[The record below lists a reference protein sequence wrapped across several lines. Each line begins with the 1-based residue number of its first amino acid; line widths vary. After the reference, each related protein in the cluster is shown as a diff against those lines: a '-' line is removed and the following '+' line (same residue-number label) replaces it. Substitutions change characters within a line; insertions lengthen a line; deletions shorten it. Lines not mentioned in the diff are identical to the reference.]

1 MWDYILRRLLLMIPT
16 LFGITVVSFCI
27 MQLAPGD
34 PLLMEVSS
42 TGLAGQ
48 TSQTREAYLVQKRD
62 LKLDRPLLLNFRYFT
77 DYKDAIRW
85 AAYYRAA
92 DESQIAAEL
101 GVLARDPNTLEHGLA
116 RLRFLRS
123 LRIPDF
129 QRRLQDDREHRRLA
143 KAVNIY
149 AQIFCEDLGIH
160 GVRPAVELLQ
170 DPNLDRQTRIGL
182 IHALNSMVV
191 DPFVFTYSSHPK
203 DQETPYVLAAWR
215 LWWERAEATARPLRP
230 EDRAELASRF
240 HALCQM
246 SQNELLEELDYLDPA
261 ALRFFAERLFDESAT
276 LQQRFVASLALRR
289 LVRQPLRMDVAQD
302 APDDLLQDVTRNWIA
317 HFELYRHKYEFSLPV
332 RIVRIFTDTQYA
344 HMVWR
349 LVTFQFGRSATKT
362 REPVATKIWD
372 AVIVSAPLML
382 MSELVI
388 YLVAI
393 PAGIIA
399 AVKRNTSIDRAI
411 SLGLFLLY
419 SIPSFVAAMLLLLFF
434 CYGDYLKWFPM
445 IGLHSE
451 GAENFTWP
459 RYLLDYL
466 WHAFLPVMCLALFS
480 LAGLAMYARTSMLEV
495 ISQDYIRT
503 ARAKGLSE
511 FTVIF
516 KHALR
521 NALIPILTLF
531 SNFLPALL
539 GGSVLVEYIF
549 GIHGMGRL
557 SWESIEQKD
566 YPTLMALIY
575 IDAIIVLVSIL
586 LTDILYVWVDPRIT
600 FSARGE
606 EQ

>member
-1 MWDYILRRLLLMIPT
+1 MWSYILRRLLLMIPT

-34 PLLMEVSS
+34 PLLLQLGA

-48 TSQTREAYLVQKRD
+48 TTQTREAYLIQKRD
-62 LKLDRPLLLNFRYFT
+62 LKLDRPLLINLRYFRNYR
-77 DYKDAIRW
+77 DMVYW
-85 AAYYRAA
+85 AGYYRAA
-92 DESQIAAEL
+92 DELQIAAEL
-101 GVLARDPNTLEHGLA
+101 AALSRDPQGIADGPRKLA
-116 RLRFLRS
+116 FLRA
-123 LRIPDF
+123 LKIPRFD
-129 QRRLQDDREHRRLA
+129 QRLQDAREHRRLA
-143 KAVNIY
+143 RAISIY
-149 AQIFCEDLGIH
+149 VQVFCEDLGWH
-160 GVRPAVELLQ
+160 GVGPAIAHLQ
-170 DPNLDRQTRIGL
+170 DPATDRQIRIGL

-191 DPFVFTYSSHPK
+191 DPFVFTYSSRPTDK
-203 DQETPYVLAAWR
+203 ETPYVVAAWR
-215 LWWERAEATARPLRP
+215 LWWERAEATARPLSQ
-230 EDRAELASRF
+230 EDRAELEARF

-246 SQNELLEELDYLDPA
+246 SQNELLEELDYLDPETV
-261 ALRFFAERLFDESAT
+261 RFYAEKLLGDAS
-276 LQQRFVASLALRR
+276 LQERFVASLALRR
-289 LVRQPLRMDVAQD
+289 LVRQPLRLDVPLNALD
-302 APDDLLQDVTRNWIA
+302 TVLQEVIRNWSEHYQI
-317 HFELYRHKYEFSLPV
+317 YRSRYEPSLAA
-332 RIVRIFTDTQYA
+332 RLAYIFTDTQYA

-362 REPVATKIWD
+362 REPVATKIWN
-372 AVIVSAPLML
+372 AVVVSAPLML
-382 MSELVI
+382 MAELVI
-388 YLVAI
+388 YFIAI

-399 AVKRNTSIDRAI
+399 AVKRNTLIDRSI
-411 SLGLFLLY
+411 SLALFLLY

-445 IGLHSE
+445 IGLHSP
-451 GAENFTWP
+451 GAENFSWP

-511 FTVIF
+511 FKVIF

-586 LTDILYVWVDPRIT
+586 LTDILYVLVDPR
-600 FSARGE
+600 
-606 EQ
+606 

>member
-1 MWDYILRRLLLMIPT
+1 ARAISIY
-16 LFGITVVSFCI
+16 
-27 MQLAPGD
+27 
-34 PLLMEVSS
+34 
-42 TGLAGQ
+42 
-48 TSQTREAYLVQKRD
+48 VQ
-62 LKLDRPLLLNFRYFT
+62 
-77 DYKDAIRW
+77 
-85 AAYYRAA
+85 
-92 DESQIAAEL
+92 
-101 GVLARDPNTLEHGLA
+101 V
-116 RLRFLRS
+116 
-123 LRIPDF
+123 
-129 QRRLQDDREHRRLA
+129 
-143 KAVNIY
+143 
-149 AQIFCEDLGIH
+149 FCEDLGWH
-160 GVRPAVELLQ
+160 GVGPAIAHLQ
-170 DPNLDRQTRIGL
+170 DPATDRQIRIGL

-191 DPFVFTYSSHPK
+191 DPFVFTYSSRPTDK
-203 DQETPYVLAAWR
+203 ETPYVVAAWR
-215 LWWERAEATARPLRP
+215 LWWERAEATARPLSQ
-230 EDRAELASRF
+230 EDRAELEARF

-246 SQNELLEELDYLDPA
+246 SQNELLEELDYLDPETV
-261 ALRFFAERLFDESAT
+261 RFYAEKLLGDAS
-276 LQQRFVASLALRR
+276 LQERFVASLALRR
-289 LVRQPLRMDVAQD
+289 LVRQPLRLDVPLNALD
-302 APDDLLQDVTRNWIA
+302 TVLQEVIRNWSEHYQI
-317 HFELYRHKYEFSLPV
+317 YRSRYEPSLAA
-332 RIVRIFTDTQYA
+332 RLAYIFTDTQYA

-362 REPVATKIWD
+362 REPVATKIWN
-372 AVIVSAPLML
+372 AVVVSAPLML
-382 MSELVI
+382 MAELVI
-388 YLVAI
+388 YFIAI

-399 AVKRNTSIDRAI
+399 AVKRNTLIDRSI
-411 SLGLFLLY
+411 SLALFLLY

-445 IGLHSE
+445 IGLHSP
-451 GAENFTWP
+451 GAENFSWP

-511 FTVIF
+511 FKVIF

-586 LTDILYVWVDPRIT
+586 LTDILYVLVDPRIT

>member
-1 MWDYILRRLLLMIPT
+1 M
-16 LFGITVVSFCI
+16 
-27 MQLAPGD
+27 
-34 PLLMEVSS
+34 
-42 TGLAGQ
+42 
-48 TSQTREAYLVQKRD
+48 
-62 LKLDRPLLLNFRYFT
+62 
-77 DYKDAIRW
+77 
-85 AAYYRAA
+85 
-92 DESQIAAEL
+92 
-101 GVLARDPNTLEHGLA
+101 
-116 RLRFLRS
+116 RS
-123 LRIPDF
+123 LKIPRFD
-129 QRRLQDDREHRRLA
+129 QRLQDGREHRRLA
-143 KAVNIY
+143 HAVTVY
-149 AQIFCEDLGIH
+149 VQVFCEDLGWH
-160 GVRPAVELLQ
+160 GVRPAIAHLQ
-170 DPNLDRQTRIGL
+170 DPATDRQIRIGL
-182 IHALNSMVV
+182 IHALNSMVI
-191 DPFVFTYSSHPK
+191 DPFLLTYSSRPTEK
-203 DQETPYVLAAWR
+203 ETPYVVAAWR
-215 LWWERAEATARPLRP
+215 LWWERAEPTVRPLSR
-230 EDRAELASRF
+230 EERAELEARF

-246 SQNELLEELDYLDPA
+246 SQNELLEELDYLDPDTV
-261 ALRFFAERLFDESAT
+261 RFYAEKLLGDAT
-276 LQQRFVASLALRR
+276 LQERFVASLALRR
-289 LVRQPLRMDVAQD
+289 LVRQPLRLDVPPH
-302 APDDLLQDVTRNWIA
+302 APDAVLEEVIHNWSE
-317 HFELYRHKYEFSLPV
+317 HYRIYRSRYEPSLAA
-332 RIVRIFTDTQYA
+332 RLAYILTDTQYA

-349 LVTFQFGRSATKT
+349 LATFQFGRSATKT
-362 REPVATKIWD
+362 REPVATKIWN
-372 AVIVSAPLML
+372 AVVVSAPLML

-388 YLVAI
+388 YFIAI

-399 AVKRNTSIDRAI
+399 AVKRNTLIDRSI
-411 SLGLFLLY
+411 SLVLFLLY

-445 IGLHSE
+445 IGLHSP
-451 GAENFTWP
+451 GAEHFSWP

-511 FTVIF
+511 FKVIF

-575 IDAIIVLVSIL
+575 IDAIIVLLSIL
-586 LTDILYVWVDPRIT
+586 LTDILYVLVDPRIT